1 MQTKVFTEMRD
12 ALPNDKL
19 HEIAMNHVH
28 SNKQTVR
35 KDVAALYEDDSLD
48 ILIKDSDYE
57 VRMIA
62 ASAGRIKDLNSVLKD
77 ASRQVKIEYIKNA
90 DLSCITQF
98 LKYNKSDILSAI
110 VDRKITHINKDILDR
125 VIKDSKQSKPSLVSS
140 DLISSLISY
149 DNKFAEELYLN
160 LDKRYYNLITNSA
173 RNIPLTNISEKL
185 LNTIIRYSENKY
197 SIEWAKR
204 HLSSSK

>member
-19 HEIAMNHVH
+19 HEIAMKYVH